1 MSESMRERP
10 PCSIKDGC
18 GKSRVC
24 SEGVLTKTQNRLI
37 SSATA
42 NYAPFCETSCR
53 SSKPARSSSELR
65 DAMPSVNSPGF
76 AKRPVSNGLPVSVM
90 KGTCKT
96 PFSGSSNLKG
106 LKGWNV
112 VAGPARGVY
121 NSVSDA
127 FPQESAQSYRDFRP
141 ASVTKSTH
149 RVSTAER
156 ALLVGVGWKRAPRF
170 PGMPAGEQGR
180 ENLSELVELA
190 RSAGA
195 DVAGTVFQLREA
207 ADPAT
212 LVGRGKL
219 DEIRAEA
226 TAHKA
231 PLIIFD
237 SNLSPIQQRNI
248 ETATDRRVIDRTQL
262 ILDIFA
268 RHARSREGQ
277 LQVELAQLNYLLP
290 RLTGKGTAMSRLG
303 GKSGGGGAG
312 GAGGGAGRIGVR
324 GPGEKKLETDRRR
337 IRDRVRKIEISIDEV
352 RKQRALRRE
361 ARNAVPLGTIALV
374 GYTNAG
380 KSTLFNALS
389 RAEVL
394 VSSRM
399 FATLDPTIRALRFPS
414 NRRVLVSDTVGF
426 IRDLPKGLLTAFRA
440 TLEEVQE
447 ASLILHVSDVSN
459 PHHEELDGE
468 VEKILRELGVDGRPR
483 LPVLNKMDRLTPEE
497 RKAVTNGAGKCADT
511 GNAPVLV
518 SALTGDGIEE
528 LLRRMDAEMP
538 TDPLV
543 TLSIRMPLAEG
554 RTLAMIHALGR
565 VLHSEIDDSHMRLDA
580 EVPASIAKRLRL
592 KDYSVEETFPRAVS

>member
-1 MSESMRERP
+1 
-10 PCSIKDGC
+10 
-18 GKSRVC
+18 
-24 SEGVLTKTQNRLI
+24 
-37 SSATA
+37 
-42 NYAPFCETSCR
+42 
-53 SSKPARSSSELR
+53 
-65 DAMPSVNSPGF
+65 
-76 AKRPVSNGLPVSVM
+76 
-90 KGTCKT
+90 
-96 PFSGSSNLKG
+96 
-106 LKGWNV
+106 
-112 VAGPARGVY
+112 
-121 NSVSDA
+121 
-127 FPQESAQSYRDFRP
+127 
-141 ASVTKSTH
+141 
-149 RVSTAER
+149 
-156 ALLVGVGWKRAPRF
+156 
-170 PGMPAGEQGR
+170 MPAGEQGR
-180 ENLSELVELA
+180 ESLSELLELA

-195 DVAGTVFQLREA
+195 EIAGTVFQMRDA

-237 SNLSPIQQRNI
+237 SNLSPVQQRNI
-248 ETATDRRVIDRTQL
+248 EEATERRVIDRTQL

-277 LQVELAQLNYLLP
+277 LQVELAQLNYMLP

-337 IRDRVRKIEISIDEV
+337 IRDRVRKIQTSIDEV

-361 ARNAVPLGTIALV
+361 KRNAVPLGTIALV

-380 KSTLFNALS
+380 KSTLFNAVS

-399 FATLDPTIRALRFPS
+399 FATLDPTIRALRLPS

-447 ASLILHVSDVSN
+447 ASLIVHVSDVSN
-459 PHHEELDGE
+459 PHHEELDEE

-483 LPVLNKMDRLTPEE
+483 LRVLNKMDRLAPQE
-497 RKAVTNGAGKCADT
+497 REPLTSGAERSGVGGT
-511 GNAPVLV
+511 PVLL
-518 SALTGDGIEE
+518 SALTGEGIEE
-528 LLRRMDAEMP
+528 LLWRMDAEMP
-538 TDPLV
+538 TDPV
-543 TLSIRMPLAEG
+543 VKLSIRLPLAEG

-565 VLHSEIDDSHMRLDA
+565 VLRSEIDDSHMRLDA

-592 KDYSVEETFPRAVS
+592 KEYELEELSRVRSRNIE

>member
-1 MSESMRERP
+1 
-10 PCSIKDGC
+10 
-18 GKSRVC
+18 
-24 SEGVLTKTQNRLI
+24 
-37 SSATA
+37 
-42 NYAPFCETSCR
+42 
-53 SSKPARSSSELR
+53 
-65 DAMPSVNSPGF
+65 
-76 AKRPVSNGLPVSVM
+76 
-90 KGTCKT
+90 
-96 PFSGSSNLKG
+96 
-106 LKGWNV
+106 
-112 VAGPARGVY
+112 
-121 NSVSDA
+121 
-127 FPQESAQSYRDFRP
+127 
-141 ASVTKSTH
+141 
-149 RVSTAER
+149 
-156 ALLVGVGWKRAPRF
+156 LLVGVGWRRAPRF

-180 ENLSELVELA
+180 ESLSELVELA

-195 DVAGTVFQLREA
+195 EVAGTVFQLREA

-226 TAHKA
+226 AALKA

-237 SNLSPIQQRNI
+237 SNLSPVQQRNI

-290 RLTGKGTAMSRLG
+290 RLTGKGKAMSRLG

-312 GAGGGAGRIGVR
+312 GAGGGTGRIGVR

-337 IRDRVRKIEISIDEV
+337 IRERVRKIQANIDEV

-380 KSTLFNALS
+380 KSTLFNVLS

-394 VSSRM
+394 VSSKM
-399 FATLDPTIRALRFPS
+399 FATLDPTIRAIRLMS

-426 IRDLPKGLLTAFRA
+426 IRDLPKGLLTAFRG

-447 ASLILHVSDVSN
+447 AALIVHVSDVSN
-459 PHHEELDGE
+459 PHHEELDE
-468 VEKILRELGVDGRPR
+468 DVEKILRELDVADRPR
-483 LPVLNKMDRLTPEE
+483 LHVLNKVDRLSPEE
-497 RKAVTNGAGKCADT
+497 RKALEASTARAGDH
-511 GNAPVLV
+511 GPVLA
-518 SALTGDGIEE
+518 SALTAEGIAE
-528 LLRRMDAEMP
+528 LLRRMDAAMP
-538 TDPLV
+538 VDPLL
-543 TLSIRMPLAEG
+543 TLSIRLPLAEG

-565 VLHSEIDDSHMRLDA
+565 VLHSEIEDSHMRLDA
-580 EVPASIAKRLRL
+580 EIPSSVAKRLRL
-592 KDYSVEETFPRAVS
+592 NDYRVEGTFPSSLS

>member
-1 MSESMRERP
+1 M
-10 PCSIKDGC
+10 
-18 GKSRVC
+18 
-24 SEGVLTKTQNRLI
+24 TKTSQ
-37 SSATA
+37 T
-42 NYAPFCETSCR
+42 
-53 SSKPARSSSELR
+53 
-65 DAMPSVNSPGF
+65 
-76 AKRPVSNGLPVSVM
+76 
-90 KGTCKT
+90 
-96 PFSGSSNLKG
+96 
-106 LKGWNV
+106 
-112 VAGPARGVY
+112 
-121 NSVSDA
+121 
-127 FPQESAQSYRDFRP
+127 
-141 ASVTKSTH
+141 
-149 RVSTAER
+149 VSTADR
-156 ALLVGVGWKRAPRF
+156 ALLVGLGWKRAPRF

-180 ENLSELVELA
+180 ESLLELVELA

-195 DVAGTVFQLREA
+195 EIAGTVFQVRES

-237 SNLSPIQQRNI
+237 SNLSPMQQRNI
-248 ETATDRRVIDRTQL
+248 EAATERRVIDRTQL

-268 RHARSREGQ
+268 KHARSREGQ
-277 LQVELAQLNYLLP
+277 LQVELAQLNYMLP
-290 RLTGKGTAMSRLG
+290 RLTGKGASMSRLG

-337 IRDRVRKIEISIDEV
+337 IRDRVGKIQNSIEDI

-399 FATLDPTIRALRFPS
+399 FATLDPTIRAIRLPS

-447 ASLILHVSDVSN
+447 AALILQVSDVSN
-459 PHHEELDGE
+459 PHHAELDEE
-468 VEKILRELGVDGRPR
+468 VDKILNDLGVADRPR
-483 LPVLNKMDRLTPEE
+483 LRIFNKVDRLTQEQRAPLIHPY
-497 RKAVTNGAGKCADT
+497 AMGAGTNGG
-511 GNAPVLV
+511 PVLV
-518 SALTGDGIEE
+518 SGLTGEGVEE
-528 LLRRMDAEMP
+528 LLRRMDAALP
-538 TDPLV
+538 VDPVV
-543 TLSIRMPLAEG
+543 TLSLRLPLAEG
-554 RTLAMIHALGR
+554 RTLALVHALGR
-565 VLHSEIDDSHMRLDA
+565 VLHSEVEDSHMLLDA
-580 EVPASIAKRLRL
+580 EVPVSIARKLKL
-592 KDYSVEETFPRAVS
+592 KDFAADGTSSRARA

>member
-1 MSESMRERP
+1 M
-10 PCSIKDGC
+10 
-18 GKSRVC
+18 
-24 SEGVLTKTQNRLI
+24 
-37 SSATA
+37 
-42 NYAPFCETSCR
+42 
-53 SSKPARSSSELR
+53 
-65 DAMPSVNSPGF
+65 
-76 AKRPVSNGLPVSVM
+76 
-90 KGTCKT
+90 
-96 PFSGSSNLKG
+96 
-106 LKGWNV
+106 
-112 VAGPARGVY
+112 
-121 NSVSDA
+121 
-127 FPQESAQSYRDFRP
+127 
-141 ASVTKSTH
+141 
-149 RVSTAER
+149 
-156 ALLVGVGWKRAPRF
+156 LVGVGWKRAPRF
-170 PGMPAGEQGR
+170 PGMPAGEQAR
-180 ENLSELVELA
+180 DSLSELVELA

-195 DVAGTVFQLREA
+195 EIAGTVFQMRDA

-237 SNLSPIQQRNI
+237 SNLSPVQQRNI
-248 ETATDRRVIDRTQL
+248 EEATECRVIDRTQL

-277 LQVELAQLNYLLP
+277 LQVELAQLNYMLP

-303 GKSGGGGAG
+303 GKSGAG

-337 IRDRVRKIEISIDEV
+337 IRDRVRKIQTSMDAV

-394 VSSRM
+394 VSPRM
-399 FATLDPTIRALRFPS
+399 FATLDPTIRALRLPS

-447 ASLILHVSDVSN
+447 AALILHVSDVSN
-459 PHHEELDGE
+459 PHHDELDEE
-468 VEKILRELGVDGRPR
+468 VDKILRELGVDGRPR
-483 LPVLNKMDRLTPEE
+483 LRVLNKMDRLTPED
-497 RKAVTNGAGKCADT
+497 RKAITNGAERSAGA
-511 GNAPVLV
+511 GGAPVLV
-518 SALTGDGIEE
+518 SALTSEGIEE
-528 LLRRMDAEMP
+528 MLRRMDAEMP
-538 TDPLV
+538 TDPVV
-543 TLSIRMPLAEG
+543 TLSIRLPLAEG
-554 RTLAMIHALGR
+554 RTLALIHALGR

-592 KDYSVEETFPRAVS
+592 KEYAVEEPFRALSRNIE

>member
-1 MSESMRERP
+1 M
-10 PCSIKDGC
+10 
-18 GKSRVC
+18 
-24 SEGVLTKTQNRLI
+24 
-37 SSATA
+37 
-42 NYAPFCETSCR
+42 
-53 SSKPARSSSELR
+53 
-65 DAMPSVNSPGF
+65 
-76 AKRPVSNGLPVSVM
+76 
-90 KGTCKT
+90 
-96 PFSGSSNLKG
+96 
-106 LKGWNV
+106 
-112 VAGPARGVY
+112 
-121 NSVSDA
+121 
-127 FPQESAQSYRDFRP
+127 
-141 ASVTKSTH
+141 
-149 RVSTAER
+149 
-156 ALLVGVGWKRAPRF
+156 LVGVGWKRAPRF
-170 PGMPAGEQGR
+170 PGAPAGEQGR
-180 ENLSELVELA
+180 ESLAELVELA

-237 SNLSPIQQRNI
+237 SNLSPVQQRNI
-248 ETATDRRVIDRTQL
+248 EAATDRRVIDRTQL

-290 RLTGKGTAMSRLG
+290 RLTGKGAAMSRLG

-337 IRDRVRKIEISIDEV
+337 IRDRVRKIQASIDEV
-352 RKQRALRRE
+352 RKQRSLRRE

-389 RAEVL
+389 RADVL
-394 VSSRM
+394 VSSKM
-399 FATLDPTIRALRFPS
+399 FATLDPTIRAIRLRS
-414 NRRVLVSDTVGF
+414 NRRVLLSDTVGF

-447 ASLILHVSDVSN
+447 AALILHVSDVSN
-459 PHHEELDGE
+459 PHYEELDE
-468 VEKILRELGVDGRPR
+468 DVEKILRELDVAERPR
-483 LPVLNKMDRLTPEE
+483 LRVFNKIDRLTPEE
-497 RKAVTNGAGKCADT
+497 RTTMEFGAENGG
-511 GNAPVLV
+511 GNSPVLV
-518 SALTGDGIEE
+518 SALTGEGIN
-528 LLRRMDAEMP
+528 LLLQRIDAAMP
-538 TDPLV
+538 VDPLL
-543 TLSIRMPLAEG
+543 TLSIRLPLAEG

-592 KDYSVEETFPRAVS
+592 SKYVIEETFRSSIS